1 VAFLVKKDW
10 GAVAFRSVIPHFH
23 WSTDYVLNVVAV
35 LGTTITP
42 YCFFW
47 QANQEAEEGLAR
59 GRVQFI
65 GQGIP
70 VLAKGDL
77 RSMRAAT
84 FVGMGFSNM
93 IQWFIVLTCASTLNV
108 HGITNI
114 QTADQA
120 AEALRPLTGDL
131 TYALFAVGIVGIGI
145 MAVPILSGPAAYPL
159 SRPWGRKASLNYTFR
174 QAKTFYDVSAVANGV
189 GARSS

>member
-1 VAFLVKKDW
+1 
-10 GAVAFRSVIPHFH
+10 VAFRSVIPYFH

-47 QANQEAEEGLAR
+47 QANQEAEEGFAR

-77 RSMRAAT
+77 RNMRADT
-84 FVGMGFSNM
+84 
-93 IQWFIVLTCASTLNV
+93 
-108 HGITNI
+108 
-114 QTADQA
+114 
-120 AEALRPLTGDL
+120 
-131 TYALFAVGIVGIGI
+131 
-145 MAVPILSGPAAYPL
+145 
-159 SRPWGRKASLNYTFR
+159 LNYTFR
-174 QAKTFYDVSAVANGV
+174 QAPTFYAVIPNNKVSWA
-189 GARSS
+189 ST